1 MPRIASVTA
10 KQLTVGDPFQ
20 TKERVVARL
29 GSLPSAAYSIS
40 SAVNNI
46 DEGSALTIDIT
57 TTNIR
62 NGTQLRWRI
71 LDRPNDFAVNTGLI
85 VISSNAASF
94 TVTPAEDFL
103 TEGAE
108 TFRIQLEKLSGT
120 VLTVSSAITINDT
133 SASAWNIV
141 PSSFTANEGD
151 TLTYTCTL
159 TSGSAPNGT
168 VLTWTADTPDLTVN
182 NDTVT
187 VTDGSASFTVTI
199 SNDFIT
205 EGTESFTISLRSG
218 GVDGPILGTSTAVTI
233 TDTSVETYAI
243 SAASSSINE
252 GSALGF
258 TVSTQGVP
266 DSTTLYWTVSS
277 AADFSASSGSFT
289 ITNNSGIFSVT
300 PTADS
305 ITEGSETFTVSVR
318 TGSSS
323 GDIVATSST
332 ITINDTSITPAEI
345 SLTGL
350 SSSSYTADSSGL
362 LFVTLDSTSQAQD
375 IINVLFQ
382 GEETVGLANSRVRL
396 TLTRQTG
403 GGLISTDYLG
413 FFDASY
419 VSVVSGSTI
428 RVGDWGSFERSDIT
442 SYHSQAAMA
451 GGSVT
456 SQAITG
462 LSVQTGLAANAID
475 YLIIAGGG
483 GGGAGGNDDNGGPGG
498 GGAGG
503 YRTGSNISITTDV
516 PYTISVGGGGAA
528 YARGGDSYIS
538 GPGITEN
545 PSGAGA
551 NTIKAYGGG
560 HGGRDSSGGQQ
571 GASGGSGGGG
581 GGGGWGGSYAGGAGN
596 TPTTNPSQGNNGG
609 SSTFFGASDGGG
621 GGGGGGAG
629 GVGANASG
637 NSGGN
642 GGIGSESPITTSVVR
657 RAGGGGGRNR
667 GGSGGSNGTG
677 GAGGGGNAGSPGSGN
692 TGSGGG
698 ALSTGGSGVV
708 ILRYPSAFT
717 ISNPGGGLTFTTNTS
732 VSGVKITTI
741 TAGTGNIQFA

>member
-1 MPRIASVTA
+1 MPRIASVTS
-10 KQLTVGDPFQ
+10 KQLTVADPFQ

-46 DEGSALTIDIT
+46 DEGSALTINIT

-71 LDRPNDFAVNTGLI
+71 LDRPNDFDVNTGLI

-108 TFRIQLEKLSGT
+108 TFRIRLEKLSGT
-120 VLTVSSAITINDT
+120 VLTVSSSITINDI
-133 SASAWNIV
+133 SASAWTIV

-187 VTDGSASFTVTI
+187 VADGSASFTVTI

-205 EGTESFTISLRSG
+205 EGTESFTVSLRSG

-277 AADFSASSGSFT
+277 AADFSVSSGSFT
-289 ITNNSGIFSVT
+289 ITSNSGSFSVT

-375 IINVLFQ
+375 VINVLFQ

-428 RVGDWGSFERSDIT
+428 RVGSWESFERSDIT

-456 SQAITG
+456 GQAITG
-462 LSVQTGLAANAID
+462 LSVQTGLAANVID

-483 GGGAGGNDDNGGPGG
+483 GGGSDGNGGPGG

-503 YRTGSNISITTDV
+503 YRTGTGISLNLATN
-516 PYTISVGGGGAA
+516 YTISVGAGGANS
-528 YARGGDSYIS
+528 ARGGDSYIS
-538 GPGITEN
+538 STGITES
-545 PSGAGA
+545 PAGAGL
-551 NTIKAYGGG
+551 NTLKAYGGG
-560 HGGRDSSGGQQ
+560 FGGRDGSGAQA

-581 GGGGWGGSYAGGAGN
+581 GGGGWGGSYAGGTGN
-596 TPTTNPSQGNNGG
+596 IPATEPSQGNNGG

-629 GVGANASG
+629 AVGSNANV
-637 NSGGN
+637 NNGGN
-642 GGIGSESPITTSVVR
+642 GGIGAESPITTSVVR

-667 GGSGGSNGTG
+667 SGSGSNGTG
-677 GAGGGGNAGSPGSGN
+677 GAGGGGNAGSPGSSN
-692 TGSGGG
+692 TGGGG
-698 ALSTGGSGVV
+698 GGLSTGGSGVV

-732 VSGVKITTI
+732 VSGVKITTF